1 MENRIKSVGEQARA
15 LGGTRLLMAIASIV
29 IIIWGVNQAQ
39 SVLALVLVAVFLAIL
54 AASPVVWLKEKGF
67 PGALAVLIVV
77 AAMVVALLLIGVV
90 VGTSVSGF
98 SDSLPLYQ
106 SRIREHLLTIKT
118 MLAGL
123 GITVT
128 DKALL
133 QYANPGTIMT
143 LTTSLVSGLGSVV
156 SNVVLILLTVTFILI
171 EASSF
176 PAKLR
181 AILADPQRTFA
192 QYSRFVE
199 DIKSYTIIKTLIS
212 LAAGVLVGI
221 WLYILGVDFPILWGF
236 LAFLLHYVPNVGFL
250 FAAVPAVLY
259 ALVQLGVGAAALTAS
274 GYVVIS
280 FILGNIVEPRFM
292 GRRLGL
298 STLVVF
304 LSLVFWGSVL
314 GPVGLILC
322 VPLTMTLKFAC
333 ESSESTHW
341 LYVLLTPEN
350 SREPAPREPQT
361 GSVVGAEAPSQPA

>member
-1 MENRIKSVGEQARA
+1 MENRLRSVGEQARA
-15 LGGTRLLMAIASIV
+15 LGGTRLLMAIAAIV
-29 IIIWGVNQAQ
+29 IIVWGINQAQ
-39 SVLALVLVAVFLAIL
+39 SVLALVIVSIFLAIL
-54 AASPVVWLKEKGF
+54 ASSPASWLKEKGF
-67 PGALAVLIVV
+67 PGALAVLLVV
-77 AAMVVALLLIGVV
+77 GAMVVALLLIGVV

-123 GITVT
+123 GISVT

-133 QYANPGTIMT
+133 QYANPGTIIT

-156 SNVVLILLTVTFILI
+156 SNVVLILLTVIFILV

-181 AILADPQRTFA
+181 AVLSDPERTFS

-199 DIKSYTIIKTLIS
+199 DIKSYTLIKTLIS
-212 LAAGVLVGI
+212 VAAGVLVGI
-221 WLYILGVDFPILWGF
+221 WLYILGVDFPVLWGF

-250 FAAVPAVLY
+250 FAAVPAILF
-259 ALVQLGVGAAALTAS
+259 ALVQLGVGAAALSAS

-292 GRRLGL
+292 GKRLGL

-333 ESSESTHW
+333 ESSESTRW
-341 LYVLLTPEN
+341 LFVLLGPEPHAETPQPP
-350 SREPAPREPQT
+350 SQT
-361 GSVVGAEAPSQPA
+361 DAVASPEAPKQPA